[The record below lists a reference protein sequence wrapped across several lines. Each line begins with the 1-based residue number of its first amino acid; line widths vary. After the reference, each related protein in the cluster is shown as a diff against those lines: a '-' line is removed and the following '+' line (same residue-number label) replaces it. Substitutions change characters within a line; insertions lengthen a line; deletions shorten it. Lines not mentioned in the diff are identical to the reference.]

1 MNFFSK
7 HNDTVI
13 KNVLVSFAIEAK
25 NTGKAFMSYGDGDYV
40 LTGDYVTTPP
50 LTSPTRVHVGSE
62 PDAGF
67 NFVVVSLVLLR
78 SKWYIIYSW
87 PH

>member
-25 NTGKAFMSYGDGDYV
+25 NTGKAFMSYEDGDYV
-40 LTGDYVTTPP
+40 LIGDYVTTPP

-78 SKWYIIYSW
+78 SKWCIICSW

>member
-1 MNFFSK
+1 M
-7 HNDTVI
+7 
-13 KNVLVSFAIEAK
+13 LVSFAIEAK
-25 NTGKAFMSYGDGDYV
+25 NTGKAFMSYGDGDNV

-50 LTSPTRVHVGSE
+50 LTSPTRVYVGSE

-67 NFVVVSLVLLR
+67 NFVVVSFVLLR
-78 SKWYIIYSW
+78 SNWRIISSW

>member
-1 MNFFSK
+1 MLF
-7 HNDTVI
+7 
-13 KNVLVSFAIEAK
+13 SFAIEAK

-50 LTSPTRVHVGSE
+50 LKSPTRVYVGSE

-67 NFVVVSLVLLR
+67 NFVVVSFVLLR
-78 SKWYIIYSW
+78 SKWRIICSW

>member
-1 MNFFSK
+1 M
-7 HNDTVI
+7 
-13 KNVLVSFAIEAK
+13 LVSFAIEAK

-50 LTSPTRVHVGSE
+50 LISPTRVYVGSE

-67 NFVVVSLVLLR
+67 NFVVVSFVLLR
-78 SKWYIIYSW
+78 SKWRIICSW